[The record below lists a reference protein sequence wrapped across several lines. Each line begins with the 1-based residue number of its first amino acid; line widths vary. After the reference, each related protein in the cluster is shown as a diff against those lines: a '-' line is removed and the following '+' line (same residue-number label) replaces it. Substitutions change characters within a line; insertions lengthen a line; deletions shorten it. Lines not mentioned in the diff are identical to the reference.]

1 MGNDYNMS
9 GSRLKGA
16 LSEKKYAGS
25 PSDTNE
31 GEADNIVFNYENT
44 MFQQSPALATSE
56 KKIMTENFSNR
67 NISDSVPI
75 FDEPVDN
82 SSIGSMTSPV
92 SGLNSGSMP
101 GSRPNPMPGPN
112 PGGMVSPM
120 SGPMPGSRPNPM
132 SGPNPGGMVSPMSG
146 PMPGSRPNP
155 MPGPTPGRMPM
166 PESAPRTNMYGSGA
180 GTMRKKDTYHSIP
193 FEKKDTNASKI
204 RNLNIYA
211 GIVTSIS
218 AILLIMAVITVVWF
232 GAIGSDINSGNFL
245 DHLGKSLSQY
255 SSFLSYCDVT
265 MKLISLAYFMFIGN
279 IVSIILASKYDR
291 RKMGWGVFGV
301 IASIIYIMAISGI
314 GDAVSSALKAKDI
327 VDSFFLNILNI

>member
-92 SGLNSGSMP
+92 SGLNSGS
-101 GSRPNPMPGPN
+101 
-112 PGGMVSPM
+112 
-120 SGPMPGSRPNPM
+120 
-132 SGPNPGGMVSPMSG
+132 
-146 PMPGSRPNP
+146 MPGSRPNP

-279 IVSIILASKYDR
+279 IISIILASKYDR

>member
-16 LSEKKYAGS
+16 LSEKKYVGS

-31 GEADNIVFNYENT
+31 GEANNIAFNYENT
-44 MFQQSPALATSE
+44 LFQQSPALATSE
-56 KKIMTENFSNR
+56 KKIMTENFSNK

-101 GSRPNPMPGPN
+101 GSRPNPMPGP
-112 PGGMVSPM
+112 
-120 SGPMPGSRPNPM
+120 
-132 SGPNPGGMVSPMSG
+132 
-146 PMPGSRPNP
+146 
-155 MPGPTPGRMPM
+155 TPGRMPM
-166 PESAPRTNMYGSGA
+166 PESAPRTNMYGPGA
-180 GTMRKKDTYHSIP
+180 GTMRKKDTYHLIP

-204 RNLNIYA
+204 RNLNIYF

>member
-1 MGNDYNMS
+1 
-9 GSRLKGA
+9 
-16 LSEKKYAGS
+16 
-25 PSDTNE
+25 
-31 GEADNIVFNYENT
+31 
-44 MFQQSPALATSE
+44 
-56 KKIMTENFSNR
+56 
-67 NISDSVPI
+67 
-75 FDEPVDN
+75 
-82 SSIGSMTSPV
+82 
-92 SGLNSGSMP
+92 
-101 GSRPNPMPGPN
+101 
-112 PGGMVSPM
+112 
-120 SGPMPGSRPNPM
+120 
-132 SGPNPGGMVSPMSG
+132 MSG

-279 IVSIILASKYDR
+279 IVSIIQASKYDR

>member
-82 SSIGSMTSPV
+82 SSIGSMTPPV

-101 GSRPNPMPGPN
+101 GSKPNPMSRPN

-120 SGPMPGSRPNPM
+120 SGS
-132 SGPNPGGMVSPMSG
+132 
-146 PMPGSRPNP
+146 MPGSRPNP

-166 PESAPRTNMYGSGA
+166 PESAPRTNMYGPGA

-193 FEKKDTNASKI
+193 LEKKDTNASKI

-211 GIVTSIS
+211 GIVTSVS

-279 IVSIILASKYDR
+279 IISIILASKYDR

>member
-16 LSEKKYAGS
+16 LSEKKYVGS

-31 GEADNIVFNYENT
+31 GEANNIAFNYENT
-44 MFQQSPALATSE
+44 LFQQSPALATSE

-75 FDEPVDN
+75 FDELVDN
-82 SSIGSMTSPV
+82 SSIGSMASPV

-101 GSRPNPMPGPN
+101 GSKPNPMSGPN
-112 PGGMVSPM
+112 LGEMVSPM
-120 SGPMPGSRPNPM
+120 SGPM
-132 SGPNPGGMVSPMSG
+132 SGL
-146 PMPGSRPNP
+146 RPNP
-155 MPGPTPGRMPM
+155 MPGPIPGRMPM
-166 PESAPRTNMYGSGA
+166 PESAPRINMYGPGA

>member
-1 MGNDYNMS
+1 
-9 GSRLKGA
+9 
-16 LSEKKYAGS
+16 
-25 PSDTNE
+25 
-31 GEADNIVFNYENT
+31 
-44 MFQQSPALATSE
+44 
-56 KKIMTENFSNR
+56 
-67 NISDSVPI
+67 
-75 FDEPVDN
+75 
-82 SSIGSMTSPV
+82 
-92 SGLNSGSMP
+92 
-101 GSRPNPMPGPN
+101 
-112 PGGMVSPM
+112 
-120 SGPMPGSRPNPM
+120 
-132 SGPNPGGMVSPMSG
+132 
-146 PMPGSRPNP
+146 
-155 MPGPTPGRMPM
+155 
-166 PESAPRTNMYGSGA
+166 
-180 GTMRKKDTYHSIP
+180 MRKKDTYHSIP

>member
-101 GSRPNPMPGPN
+101 GSRPNPMP
-112 PGGMVSPM
+112 
-120 SGPMPGSRPNPM
+120 
-132 SGPNPGGMVSPMSG
+132 GPNPGGMVSPMSG

>member
-1 MGNDYNMS
+1 M
-9 GSRLKGA
+9 KGA
-16 LSEKKYAGS
+16 LSEKKYVGS

-31 GEADNIVFNYENT
+31 GEANNIAFNYENT
-44 MFQQSPALATSE
+44 LFQQSPALATSE

-75 FDEPVDN
+75 FDELVDN
-82 SSIGSMTSPV
+82 SSIGSMASPV

-101 GSRPNPMPGPN
+101 GSKPNPMSGPN
-112 PGGMVSPM
+112 LGEMVSPM
-120 SGPMPGSRPNPM
+120 SGPM
-132 SGPNPGGMVSPMSG
+132 SGL
-146 PMPGSRPNP
+146 RPNP
-155 MPGPTPGRMPM
+155 MPGPIPGRMPM
-166 PESAPRTNMYGSGA
+166 PESAPRTNMYGPGA

>member
-92 SGLNSGSMP
+92 SGLNSGS
-101 GSRPNPMPGPN
+101 
-112 PGGMVSPM
+112 
-120 SGPMPGSRPNPM
+120 
-132 SGPNPGGMVSPMSG
+132 
-146 PMPGSRPNP
+146 MPGSRPNP

>member
-44 MFQQSPALATSE
+44 MFQQSPALVTSE

-92 SGLNSGSMP
+92 SGLNSGS
-101 GSRPNPMPGPN
+101 
-112 PGGMVSPM
+112 
-120 SGPMPGSRPNPM
+120 
-132 SGPNPGGMVSPMSG
+132 
-146 PMPGSRPNP
+146 MPGSRPNP